1 MTVQTP
7 IPDFRAARAA
17 MIDSQLRPQGVSDHG
32 VVRAMSMVERE
43 RFVPADVRAVA
54 YIDRGVPLGG
64 GRFLSPPTMLGQ
76 LLTGLGPEPG
86 QRALIVGAGTGYSAA
101 LLAEIGAEV
110 VALESD
116 TALAAKAKEL
126 GVSVV
131 QGPLTEGWAKGGP
144 YDLILID
151 GAVQFIPDAIVAQLK
166 EGGQLGAA
174 LVTGPVARL
183 IIGRKAGGAF
193 GYYSIGDSG
202 APALPGFD
210 RPQSFIF

>member
-17 MIDSQLRPQGVSDHG
+17 MIDSQLRPQGVSDHA
-32 VVRAMSMVERE
+32 VVRAMSTVERE
-43 RFVPADVRAVA
+43 RFVPADVRALA

-76 LLTGLGPEPG
+76 LLTELAPKPG

-101 LLAEIGAEV
+101 LLAEIGLEV

-116 TALAAKAKEL
+116 PALIGMARAL

-131 QGPLTEGWAKGGP
+131 EGPLTEGWGKGAP
-144 YDLILID
+144 YDLVLID
-151 GAVQFIPDAIVAQLK
+151 GAVEFIPDAVVGQLA
-166 EGGQLGAA
+166 EGGRLGAA
-174 LVTGPVARL
+174 LVSGPVARL
-183 IIGRKAGGAF
+183 IIGRKSGGAF